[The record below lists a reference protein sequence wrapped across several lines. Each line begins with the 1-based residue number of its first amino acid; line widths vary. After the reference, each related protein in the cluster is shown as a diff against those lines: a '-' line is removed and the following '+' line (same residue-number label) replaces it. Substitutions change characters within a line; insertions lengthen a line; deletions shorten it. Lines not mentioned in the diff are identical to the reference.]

1 MSTSGWALLCAAS
14 VLLGFVLSR
23 WAAAH
28 RKPQGPPE
36 EAAEAAE
43 AAEATFATL
52 HVAARAAPS
61 LRTGLNRG
69 SAREAVHHLRAL
81 LGADAVAVTDTE
93 EVLAWD
99 GPAGCHRGHAVRHA
113 RAALAAG
120 RPLTVA
126 GDAAACGTP
135 GCAVRGAAVAPLTV
149 DGRAVGTLAAY
160 GAEAG
165 EPLVR
170 TVAELARWVSG
181 QLELAELDASR
192 RRATEA
198 ETRALRAQI
207 SPHFVYNCLT
217 TIASFVRTDPEHA
230 RELLVDFADFTR
242 YALRSGGDLTTLADE
257 LHCVD
262 RYLQL
267 EHARFG
273 DRLRFTVEVA
283 PEVLSVPVPFLCV
296 QPLVENAIKHGT
308 ALCGGAGRVRV
319 VAVDAGP
326 EAHISVADD
335 GLGMDPERARTLLG
349 TEPGDRRDGGG
360 IGLSNVD
367 VRLRRIYGEEYGL
380 VLETAPGAGTTVR
393 LRVPKLLP

>member
-36 EAAEAAE
+36 EATEAAE

-126 GDAAACGTP
+126 GDVVACGTP
-135 GCAVRGAAVAPLTV
+135 GCAVRG
-149 DGRAVGTLAAY
+149 R
-160 GAEAG
+160 
-165 EPLVR
+165 R
-170 TVAELARWVSG
+170 
-181 QLELAELDASR
+181 SR
-192 RRATEA
+192 R
-198 ETRALRAQI
+198 
-207 SPHFVYNCLT
+207 
-217 TIASFVRTDPEHA
+217 
-230 RELLVDFADFTR
+230 
-242 YALRSGGDLTTLADE
+242 
-257 LHCVD
+257 
-262 RYLQL
+262 
-267 EHARFG
+267 
-273 DRLRFTVEVA
+273 
-283 PEVLSVPVPFLCV
+283 
-296 QPLVENAIKHGT
+296 
-308 ALCGGAGRVRV
+308 
-319 VAVDAGP
+319 
-326 EAHISVADD
+326 
-335 GLGMDPERARTLLG
+335 
-349 TEPGDRRDGGG
+349 
-360 IGLSNVD
+360 
-367 VRLRRIYGEEYGL
+367 
-380 VLETAPGAGTTVR
+380 
-393 LRVPKLLP
+393 